1 MKLCSKCKKRPAVV
15 FISDSTN
22 PSKEPRG
29 LCLSCAQESGI
40 KQVQDILDRMN
51 ISKEDIED
59 MNEQLMSFMGEM
71 TEGEEPESDDGETDG
86 ESGENEMFESG
97 GAPVFPFINGIFGG
111 KGEKSDADEKSGK
124 PGEKKEKKKKAKRR
138 YLEMFCTNLTQ
149 KARDGKIDAIVGR
162 DEELARMIQILSRR
176 SKNNPCL
183 IGEPGVG
190 KTAVVEG
197 LAQKIA
203 LGQAPARLLGLE
215 IYLLDLTGLV
225 AGTQFRGQFESRVK
239 GLVDEVKSAGN
250 IILFIDE
257 VHNIVGAGNSEGAM
271 NAANILKPALSR
283 GEIHVIGA
291 TTLKEYRQYIEKD
304 AALERRFQPVTVEEP
319 SFENALK
326 MLQCVRPYYEGYHNI
341 KIPDDM
347 LKQAVTLSERYI
359 SDRYLPDKAIDLI
372 DEAAACAALRNKAIE
387 QLYTLNKK
395 IADLAVAEE
404 QEEAK
409 VEAVDYEKL
418 AQVKSELALCR
429 EQAAKLYGPA
439 AEGKVTLQDLARV
452 IELWTGIPAAKVQQN
467 DLKKLANLEQELK
480 KRVKGQDQAVSLVA
494 AAVKRSRLKLANNR
508 RPASFIFVGP
518 TGVGKTELAK
528 ALADLLFDTPE
539 TLLRFD
545 MSEFMEKHSVS
556 RLIGAPPGYVGY
568 DEAGQLTEK
577 VRRKPYSVILF
588 DEIEKAHP
596 DVLNIMLQIL
606 DDGRI
611 TDAQGRTVNFEN
623 TLIIMTSNAGSDKTE
638 NLMGFGK
645 SAETA
650 AQEKAMRALEDFL
663 RPEFL
668 ARVSEIAVFNPLGE
682 KALCEIAELCL
693 SELQQALQQKSIVLQ
708 YKKGVPAY
716 FAAACNGVKRGA
728 RDLRNNVRR
737 ELEDEIINAM
747 IEHSEQTLQEV
758 CAAVENEKLQLTYR
772 FA

>member
-71 TEGEEPESDDGETDG
+71 TEGEEPESDDG

-341 KIPDDM
+341 KIPDEM

-467 DLKKLANLEQELK
+467 DLKKLSNLEQELK

-682 KALCEIAELCL
+682 KALCEIAALCL

-758 CAAVENEKLQLTYR
+758 CAAVENKKLQLTYR

>member
-111 KGEKSDADEKSGK
+111 KGEKSDADEKGGK

-149 KARDGKIDAIVGR
+149 QARDGKIDAIVGR

-467 DLKKLANLEQELK
+467 DLKKLSNLEQELK

-758 CAAVENEKLQLTYR
+758 CATVENEKLQLTYR

>member
-395 IADLAVAEE
+395 IADLVVAEE

-429 EQAAKLYGPA
+429 EQAAKLYGLA

-467 DLKKLANLEQELK
+467 DLKKLSNLEQELK

-747 IEHSEQTLQEV
+747 IEHSAQTLQEV
-758 CAAVENEKLQLTYR
+758 CATVENEKLQLTYR

>member
-71 TEGEEPESDDGETDG
+71 TDGEEPESDDGETDG

-111 KGEKSDADEKSGK
+111 KGEKSDADEKGGK

>member
-111 KGEKSDADEKSGK
+111 KGEKSDADEKGGK

-467 DLKKLANLEQELK
+467 DLKKLANLKQELK

>member
-111 KGEKSDADEKSGK
+111 KGEKSDADEKGGK

-467 DLKKLANLEQELK
+467 DLKKLSNLEQELK

-645 SAETA
+645 STETA

-747 IEHSEQTLQEV
+747 IEHSAQTLQEV
-758 CAAVENEKLQLTYR
+758 CATVENEILQLTYR

>member
-111 KGEKSDADEKSGK
+111 KGEKSDADEKGGK

>member
-758 CAAVENEKLQLTYR
+758 CATVENEKLQLTYR

>member
-71 TEGEEPESDDGETDG
+71 TEGEEPESDD
-86 ESGENEMFESG
+86 GENEMFESG

-341 KIPDDM
+341 KIPDEM

-467 DLKKLANLEQELK
+467 DLKKLSNLEQELK

-758 CAAVENEKLQLTYR
+758 CAAVENKKLQLTYR

>member
-71 TEGEEPESDDGETDG
+71 TEGEEPESDDG

-467 DLKKLANLEQELK
+467 DLKKLSNLEQELK

-716 FAAACNGVKRGA
+716 FAAACNRVKRGA

-758 CAAVENEKLQLTYR
+758 CAAVENKKLQLTYR

>member
-71 TEGEEPESDDGETDG
+71 TEGEEPESDDG

-467 DLKKLANLEQELK
+467 DLKKLSNLEQELK

-758 CAAVENEKLQLTYR
+758 CAAVENKKLQLTYR

>member
-387 QLYTLNKK
+387 QLYTINKK

-467 DLKKLANLEQELK
+467 DLKKLSNLEQELK

>member
-71 TEGEEPESDDGETDG
+71 TEGEEPESDDGETGG

-467 DLKKLANLEQELK
+467 DLKKLSNLEQELK

-708 YKKGVPAY
+708 YKKEVPAY

-758 CAAVENEKLQLTYR
+758 CATVENEKLQLTYR

>member
-71 TEGEEPESDDGETDG
+71 TEGEEPESDDGE
-86 ESGENEMFESG
+86 NEMFESG

-111 KGEKSDADEKSGK
+111 KGEKSEADEKSGK

-467 DLKKLANLEQELK
+467 DLKKLSNLEQELK

-518 TGVGKTELAK
+518 TGVGKTEMAK

-693 SELQQALQQKSIVLQ
+693 AELQQALQQKSIVLQ

-758 CAAVENEKLQLTYR
+758 CAAVENKKLQLTYR

>member
-111 KGEKSDADEKSGK
+111 KGEKSDADEKGGK

-467 DLKKLANLEQELK
+467 DLKKLSNLEQELK

-668 ARVSEIAVFNPLGE
+668 ARVSEIAVFNPLDE

-708 YKKGVPAY
+708 YEKGVPAY

-737 ELEDEIINAM
+737 ELEDEIINTM

-758 CAAVENEKLQLTYR
+758 YTAVENEKLQLTYR

>member
-467 DLKKLANLEQELK
+467 DLKKLSNLEQELK

-568 DEAGQLTEK
+568 GEAGQLTEK

-693 SELQQALQQKSIVLQ
+693 AELQQALQQKSIVLQ

-758 CAAVENEKLQLTYR
+758 CAAVENKKLQLTYR

>member
-71 TEGEEPESDDGETDG
+71 TEGEEPESDDG

-341 KIPDDM
+341 KIPDEM

-467 DLKKLANLEQELK
+467 DLKKLSNLEQELK

-758 CAAVENEKLQLTYR
+758 CAAVENKKLQLTYR

>member
-1 MKLCSKCKKRPAVV
+1 M
-15 FISDSTN
+15 
-22 PSKEPRG
+22 
-29 LCLSCAQESGI
+29 
-40 KQVQDILDRMN
+40 
-51 ISKEDIED
+51 
-59 MNEQLMSFMGEM
+59 
-71 TEGEEPESDDGETDG
+71 
-86 ESGENEMFESG
+86 
-97 GAPVFPFINGIFGG
+97 
-111 KGEKSDADEKSGK
+111 
-124 PGEKKEKKKKAKRR
+124 
-138 YLEMFCTNLTQ
+138 
-149 KARDGKIDAIVGR
+149 
-162 DEELARMIQILSRR
+162 
-176 SKNNPCL
+176 
-183 IGEPGVG
+183 
-190 KTAVVEG
+190 
-197 LAQKIA
+197 
-203 LGQAPARLLGLE
+203 
-215 IYLLDLTGLV
+215 
-225 AGTQFRGQFESRVK
+225 
-239 GLVDEVKSAGN
+239 
-250 IILFIDE
+250 
-257 VHNIVGAGNSEGAM
+257 
-271 NAANILKPALSR
+271 
-283 GEIHVIGA
+283 
-291 TTLKEYRQYIEKD
+291 
-304 AALERRFQPVTVEEP
+304 
-319 SFENALK
+319 
-326 MLQCVRPYYEGYHNI
+326 
-341 KIPDDM
+341 
-347 LKQAVTLSERYI
+347 
-359 SDRYLPDKAIDLI
+359 
-372 DEAAACAALRNKAIE
+372 
-387 QLYTLNKK
+387 
-395 IADLAVAEE
+395 
-404 QEEAK
+404 
-409 VEAVDYEKL
+409 
-418 AQVKSELALCR
+418 CR

-467 DLKKLANLEQELK
+467 DLKKLSNLEQELK

-758 CAAVENEKLQLTYR
+758 CAAVENKKLQLTYR

>member
-71 TEGEEPESDDGETDG
+71 TEGEEPESDDGE
-86 ESGENEMFESG
+86 NEMFESG

-111 KGEKSDADEKSGK
+111 KGEKSDADEKGGK

-341 KIPDDM
+341 KIPDEM

-467 DLKKLANLEQELK
+467 DLKKLSNLEQELK

-528 ALADLLFDTPE
+528 ALAELLFDTPE

-716 FAAACNGVKRGA
+716 FAAACNRVKRGA

-758 CAAVENEKLQLTYR
+758 CAAVENKKLQLTYR

>member
-663 RPEFL
+663 RPEFF

-758 CAAVENEKLQLTYR
+758 CATVENEKLQLTYR

>member
-59 MNEQLMSFMGEM
+59 MNEQLMSCMGEM

-467 DLKKLANLEQELK
+467 DLKKLSNLEQELK

-758 CAAVENEKLQLTYR
+758 CAAVENKKLQLTYR

>member
-71 TEGEEPESDDGETDG
+71 TEGEEPESDDGE
-86 ESGENEMFESG
+86 SSENEMFESG

-341 KIPDDM
+341 KIPDEM

-467 DLKKLANLEQELK
+467 DLKKLSNLEQELK

-758 CAAVENEKLQLTYR
+758 CAAVENKKLQLTYR

>member
-71 TEGEEPESDDGETDG
+71 TEGEEPESDDGE
-86 ESGENEMFESG
+86 SGENEMFESG

-111 KGEKSDADEKSGK
+111 KGEKSEADEKSGK

-341 KIPDDM
+341 KIPDEM

-467 DLKKLANLEQELK
+467 DLKKLSNLEQELK

-758 CAAVENEKLQLTYR
+758 CAAVENKKLQLTYR

>member
-111 KGEKSDADEKSGK
+111 KGEKSDADEKGGK

-467 DLKKLANLEQELK
+467 DLKKLSNLEQELK

>member
-111 KGEKSDADEKSGK
+111 KGEKSDADEKGGK

-467 DLKKLANLEQELK
+467 DLKKLSNLEQELK

-758 CAAVENEKLQLTYR
+758 CATVENEKLQLTYR

>member
-467 DLKKLANLEQELK
+467 DLKKLSNLEQELK

-758 CAAVENEKLQLTYR
+758 CAAVENKKLQLTYR

>member
-111 KGEKSDADEKSGK
+111 KGEKPDADEKSGK

-404 QEEAK
+404 LEEAK

-467 DLKKLANLEQELK
+467 DLKKLSNLEQELK

-758 CAAVENEKLQLTYR
+758 CATVENEKLQLTYR

>member
-467 DLKKLANLEQELK
+467 DLKKLSNLEQELK

>member
-111 KGEKSDADEKSGK
+111 KGEKPDADEKSGK

-467 DLKKLANLEQELK
+467 DLKKLSNLEQELK

-682 KALCEIAELCL
+682 KALCKIAELCL

-758 CAAVENEKLQLTYR
+758 CATVENEKLQLTYR

>member
-467 DLKKLANLEQELK
+467 DLKKLSNLEQELK

-758 CAAVENEKLQLTYR
+758 CATVENEKLQLTYR